1 MNAPRELPP
10 SPPRARRPR
19 GVRAAL
25 PLVFA
30 TLALAACAGGQYPPP
45 PGVGQDESAPYEY
58 IIGEGD
64 VLNVFVW
71 GYEDLSTSVQV
82 RPDGRI
88 TTRLIEDLQAS
99 GKTPTELA
107 REIEQRYVDFVNR
120 PIVTVSVDD
129 FVGAPSQRVKII
141 GASAEPKT
149 VPFESGMTVLDLIID
164 VGGMGEFA
172 SGNRALLVRRE
183 DGERKNYS
191 LRLDDL
197 IRKGDMSANVALH
210 PGDIVVI
217 PETWF

>member
-1 MNAPRELPP
+1 MNAPREP
-10 SPPRARRPR
+10 SPPRRLPS
-19 GVRAAL
+19 AAL
-25 PLVFA
+25 PLVLA
-30 TLALAACAGGQYPPP
+30 TLVLAACAGGRYPPP
-45 PGVGQDESAPYEY
+45 PGVGQDASAPYEY

-64 VLNVFVW
+64 VLNIFVW

-149 VPFESGMTVLDLIID
+149 VPFESGMTVLDLI
-164 VGGMGEFA
+164 
-172 SGNRALLVRRE
+172 
-183 DGERKNYS
+183 
-191 LRLDDL
+191 
-197 IRKGDMSANVALH
+197 RKGDMSANVALN